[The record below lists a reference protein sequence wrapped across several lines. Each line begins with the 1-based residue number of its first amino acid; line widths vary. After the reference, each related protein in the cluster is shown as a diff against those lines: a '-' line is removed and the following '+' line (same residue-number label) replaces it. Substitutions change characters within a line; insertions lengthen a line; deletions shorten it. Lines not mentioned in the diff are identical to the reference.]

1 MIYPGPGQAIGLS
14 AGQSLQLSNAS
25 VGGAATLQAV
35 ALGPVAGEPADV
47 TIYNHSAT
55 TLTVVVADADTGS
68 ANYLALTDA
77 ATGTAITCAAGIA
90 ITFRTSAL
98 FLAVKTAG
106 DPGATVIAISR

>member
-1 MIYPGPGQAIGLS
+1 MIYPGAGLATALS

-25 VGGAATLQAV
+25 LGGAATTQAV
-35 ALGPVAGEPADV
+35 ALGPVAGEPAEV

-55 TLTVVVADADTGS
+55 TLTVMVADADTGS

-77 ATGTAITCAAGIA
+77 ATGTAITCAATTA

-98 FLAVKTAG
+98 FLTVKTAG
-106 DPGATVIAISR
+106 DPGAAVIAVSR

>member
-1 MIYPGPGQAIGLS
+1 MIYPGPGQATGLS

-25 VGGAATLQAV
+25 LGGAAMTPAV
-35 ALGPVAGEPADV
+35 ALGPIAGEPADL

-55 TLTVVVADADTGS
+55 TLTVVVSDADTGL

-77 ATGTAITCAAGIA
+77 GTGTAITCAAGLA
-90 ITFRTSAL
+90 ITFRTTAL